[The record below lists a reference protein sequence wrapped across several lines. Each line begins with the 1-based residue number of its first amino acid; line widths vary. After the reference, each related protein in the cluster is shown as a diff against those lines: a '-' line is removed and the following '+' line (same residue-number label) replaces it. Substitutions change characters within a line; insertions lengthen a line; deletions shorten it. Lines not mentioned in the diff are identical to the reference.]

1 MASILPGLIGGSVII
16 ETIFSIP
23 GLGQLGFES
32 VLARDYPTVLALFTA
47 SAVLTLIGILISD
60 LASCRGG
67 SAHRLWPTATMSA
80 LQLSPAAV
88 EEVALAGP
96 SASEGLWDDVW
107 KRFKRNPIALMGFYA
122 VCFLAFM
129 ALFAD
134 FLANDKPYYLQY
146 GGKTYFPI
154 FRSYLVGAK
163 LGQWPAE
170 LLNVDYKKLEGAKA
184 IFPPIPYR
192 PSNINLL
199 EPLEPPSAKHWFGT
213 DKLGRDVMAG
223 MIHGSRISL
232 SIGFV
237 AVGIAV
243 AIGVVLGA
251 IAGYFG
257 SWVDLVISR
266 LFEVMLSIP
275 TFFLLITVA
284 ALLPPSIF
292 LTMAI
297 IGMTGW
303 VGIARFTRN
312 EFLRIRNQDYVTA
325 AIALGVTDRKVM
337 FKHILPN
344 ALAPVIVSVVLGI
357 AGAILVESSLSFLG
371 IGVPAELVTW
381 GSILQEASTTT
392 FAWWLAVFPGFA
404 IFITVLAYYLV
415 GEGLREVL
423 DPRLRGLR

>member
-1 MASILPGLIGGSVII
+1 MTPRSANIPVATTADENSLAVSESPG
-16 ETIFSIP
+16 
-23 GLGQLGFES
+23 
-32 VLARDYPTVLALFTA
+32 
-47 SAVLTLIGILISD
+47 
-60 LASCRGG
+60 
-67 SAHRLWPTATMSA
+67 
-80 LQLSPAAV
+80 
-88 EEVALAGP
+88 
-96 SASEGLWDDVW
+96 GLWSDVRR
-107 KRFKRNPIALMGFYA
+107 RFRRNAIALVGFYV
-122 VCFLAFM
+122 VCFLTCV

-134 FLANDKPYYLQY
+134 FLANDKPYYLEY
-146 GGKTYFPI
+146 HGKVYFPI
-154 FRSYLVGAK
+154 LRSYLVGMRLAN
-163 LGQWPAE
+163 WPTE
-170 LLNVDYKKLEGAKA
+170 LLNVNFKKLEGAKG
-184 IFPPIPYR
+184 IFPPNPYR

-199 EPLEPPSAKHWFGT
+199 EPLESPSSKHWFGT
-213 DKLGRDVMAG
+213 DKLGRDVASG

-243 AIGVVLGA
+243 IIGVILGA

-257 SWVDLVISR
+257 SWVDLVVSR
-266 LFEVMLSIP
+266 LFEIMLSIP

-297 IGMTGW
+297 IGMTSW
-303 VGIARFTRN
+303 VGMARFTRN
-312 EFLRIRNQDYVTA
+312 EFLRIRSLDYVTA
-325 AIALGVTDRKVM
+325 AIALGVSDRKVM

-381 GSILQEASTTT
+381 GSILHEASTTT

>member
-1 MASILPGLIGGSVII
+1 
-16 ETIFSIP
+16 
-23 GLGQLGFES
+23 
-32 VLARDYPTVLALFTA
+32 
-47 SAVLTLIGILISD
+47 
-60 LASCRGG
+60 
-67 SAHRLWPTATMSA
+67 MSSN
-80 LQLSPAAV
+80 QV
-88 EEVALAGP
+88 N
-96 SASEGLWDDVW
+96 SASLDSVGLKVSPVATEITGGLWSDVW
-107 KRFKRNPIALMGFYA
+107 KRFKRNPIALAGFYV

-134 FLANDKPYYLQY
+134 FIANDKPYYLQY
-146 GGKTYFPI
+146 RGRTYFPI
-154 FRSYLVGAK
+154 FRTYLVAAGVAH
-163 LGQWPAE
+163 LPAE
-170 LLNVDYKKLEGAKA
+170 LVNIDYKKLEGAKQV
-184 IFPPIPYR
+184 FPPIPYR
-192 PSNINLL
+192 SSNINLL
-199 EPLEPPSAKHWFGT
+199 EPLEPPSTKHWFGT
-213 DKLGRDVMAG
+213 DKLGRDIIAG

-243 AIGVVLGA
+243 IIGVFLGA
-251 IAGYFG
+251 LAGYFG

-266 LFEVMLSIP
+266 LFEIMLSIP

-297 IGMTGW
+297 IGLTGW

-312 EFLRIRNQDYVTA
+312 EFLRIRNLDYVTSA
-325 AIALGVTDRKVM
+325 VALGVSNRKVM
-337 FKHILPN
+337 FQHILPN

-357 AGAILVESSLSFLG
+357 AGAILIESSLSFLG

-381 GSILQEASTTT
+381 GSILHEGSGAT
-392 FAWWLAVFPGFA
+392 FAWWLAVFPGAA
-404 IFITVLAYYLV
+404 IFVTVLAYYLV

>member
-1 MASILPGLIGGSVII
+1 
-16 ETIFSIP
+16 
-23 GLGQLGFES
+23 
-32 VLARDYPTVLALFTA
+32 
-47 SAVLTLIGILISD
+47 
-60 LASCRGG
+60 
-67 SAHRLWPTATMSA
+67 MSA
-80 LQLSPAAV
+80 LSANSQVVNPLRENQRSH
-88 EEVALAGP
+88 EVG
-96 SASEGLWDDVW
+96 GLWSDVW
-107 KRFKRNPIALMGFYA
+107 QRFRGDRIALYGFY
-122 VCFLAFM
+122 VVGFLLSL

-134 FLANDKPYYLQY
+134 FLANDKPYYLSY
-146 GGKTYFPI
+146 RGNSYFPI
-154 FRSYLVGAK
+154 FRSYLVTAR
-163 LGQWPAE
+163 LGQWQTE
-170 LLNVDYKKLEGAKA
+170 LQNVDFKKLEGARA
-184 IFPPIPYR
+184 VFPPIPYR
-192 PSNINLL
+192 PTNINLL
-199 EPLEPPSAKHWFGT
+199 APLETPSARHWLGT

-243 AIGVVLGA
+243 IIGVILGA

-266 LFEVMLSIP
+266 FFEIMLSIP
-275 TFFLLITVA
+275 TFFLLITIA
-284 ALLPPSIF
+284 ALLPPSIY
-292 LTMAI
+292 LTMLI
-297 IGMTGW
+297 IGATSW

-312 EFLRIRNQDYVTA
+312 EFLRIRNLDYVTS
-325 AIALGVTDRKVM
+325 AIALGVSDRKVM
-337 FKHILPN
+337 FRHILPN

-357 AGAILVESSLSFLG
+357 AGAILIESSLSFLG

-381 GSILQEASTTT
+381 GSILQEASGAT

>member
-1 MASILPGLIGGSVII
+1 MNGVQPK
-16 ETIFSIP
+16 
-23 GLGQLGFES
+23 
-32 VLARDYPTVLALFTA
+32 
-47 SAVLTLIGILISD
+47 
-60 LASCRGG
+60 
-67 SAHRLWPTATMSA
+67 
-80 LQLSPAAV
+80 PAAV
-88 EEVALAGP
+88 EEPADARG
-96 SASEGLWDDVW
+96 SEGLWSDVW
-107 KRFKRNPIALMGFYA
+107 KRFKCNPIALSGFYV
-122 VCFLAFM
+122 VCVLAFM

-134 FLANDKPYYLQY
+134 FLANDKPYYLKY
-146 GGKTYFPI
+146 DGKTYFPI
-154 FRSYLVGAK
+154 FRSYIVAAK

-170 LLNVDYKKLEGAKA
+170 LLNVDFKKLEGATA
-184 IFPPIPYR
+184 VFPPIPYR

-243 AIGVVLGA
+243 VVGVILGA

-257 SWVDLVISR
+257 SWADLMISR
-266 LFEVMLSIP
+266 LFEIMLSIP

-297 IGMTGW
+297 IGMTSW

-312 EFLRIRNQDYVTA
+312 EFLRIRNQDYVTS
-325 AIALGVTDRKVM
+325 AIALGVKDGKVM

>member
-1 MASILPGLIGGSVII
+1 MTALPSNLTAQ
-16 ETIFSIP
+16 ET
-23 GLGQLGFES
+23 
-32 VLARDYPTVLALFTA
+32 R
-47 SAVLTLIGILISD
+47 
-60 LASCRGG
+60 
-67 SAHRLWPTATMSA
+67 
-80 LQLSPAAV
+80 
-88 EEVALAGP
+88 
-96 SASEGLWDDVW
+96 GLWSDVW
-107 KRFKRNPIALMGFYA
+107 RRFKRNPIALVGFYV
-122 VCFLAFM
+122 VCFLGLT

-134 FLANDKPYYLQY
+134 FLANDKPYYLEY
-146 GGKTYFPI
+146 RGKIYAPI
-154 FRSYLVGAK
+154 LRSYIVDLN
-163 LGQWPAE
+163 LGRWPAE
-170 LLNVDYKKLEGAKA
+170 LLNVDFKKLEGAKTV
-184 IFPPIPYR
+184 FPPIPYR

-199 EPLEPPSAKHWFGT
+199 EPLEPPSEKHWFGT

-243 AIGVVLGA
+243 VIGVMLGA
-251 IAGYFG
+251 VAGYFG
-257 SWVDLVISR
+257 AWVDLFISR
-266 LFEVMLSIP
+266 FFEVMLSIP
-275 TFFLLITVA
+275 TFFLLITIA

-297 IGMTGW
+297 IGLTGW

-312 EFLRIRNQDYVTA
+312 EFLKIRGLDYVTS
-325 AIALGVTDRKVM
+325 AIALGVSDRKVM
-337 FKHILPN
+337 FRHILPN
-344 ALAPVIVSVVLGI
+344 ALAPVIVAVVLGI
-357 AGAILVESSLSFLG
+357 ASAILVESALSFLG

-381 GSILQEASTTT
+381 GSILHEASTTT

>member
-1 MASILPGLIGGSVII
+1 MTS
-16 ETIFSIP
+16 E
-23 GLGQLGFES
+23 
-32 VLARDYPTVLALFTA
+32 RDNV
-47 SAVLTLIGILISD
+47 
-60 LASCRGG
+60 
-67 SAHRLWPTATMSA
+67 ATTSLDA
-80 LQLSPAAV
+80 KN
-88 EEVALAGP
+88 ALATRSVSG
-96 SASEGLWDDVW
+96 GLWSDVW
-107 KRFKRNPIALMGFYA
+107 RKFRRNPIALGGLYV
-122 VCFLAFM
+122 VCFLALV
-129 ALFAD
+129 ALGAD
-134 FLANDKPYYLQY
+134 FIANDKPYYLSYQ
-146 GGKTYFPI
+146 GKSYFPI
-154 FRSYLVGAK
+154 LRGYLVDAG
-163 LGQWPAE
+163 LGRWPAE
-170 LLNVDYKKLEGAKA
+170 LLNVDFKKLEGAEA
-184 IFPPIPYR
+184 VFPPIAYR
-192 PSNINLL
+192 ATSINLL
-199 EPLEPPSAKHWFGT
+199 VPLEPPSTDHWFGT

-243 AIGVVLGA
+243 IIGVILGA
-251 IAGYFG
+251 IAGFFG
-257 SWVDLVISR
+257 SWADLVISR
-266 LFEVMLSIP
+266 LFEIMLSIP

-297 IGMTGW
+297 IGMTSW

-312 EFLRIRNQDYVTA
+312 EFLRLRTLDFVTA
-325 AIALGVTDRKVM
+325 AIALGVANRKVM

-371 IGVPAELVTW
+371 VGVPAELVTW
-381 GSILQEASTTT
+381 GSILREASTTT
-392 FAWWLAVFPGFA
+392 FAWWLALFPGFA

>member
-1 MASILPGLIGGSVII
+1 
-16 ETIFSIP
+16 
-23 GLGQLGFES
+23 
-32 VLARDYPTVLALFTA
+32 
-47 SAVLTLIGILISD
+47 
-60 LASCRGG
+60 
-67 SAHRLWPTATMSA
+67 
-80 LQLSPAAV
+80 
-88 EEVALAGP
+88 
-96 SASEGLWDDVW
+96 
-107 KRFKRNPIALMGFYA
+107 
-122 VCFLAFM
+122 M

-134 FLANDKPYYLQY
+134 FLANDKPYYLRY
-146 GGKTYFPI
+146 GDKTYFPI
-154 FRSYLVGAK
+154 LRSYMVAAGT
-163 LGQWPAE
+163 GQWPPE
-170 LLNVDYKKLEGAKA
+170 LLNVDFKKLDRAQA
-184 IFPPIPYR
+184 LFPPVPYR
-192 PSNINLL
+192 PTNINLL
-199 EPLEPPSAKHWFGT
+199 EPLEPPSRKHWLGT

-243 AIGVVLGA
+243 IIGIVLGA
-251 IAGYFG
+251 VAGYFAG
-257 SWVDLVISR
+257 WIDLVISR
-266 LFEVMLSIP
+266 LFEIMLSIP

-297 IGMTGW
+297 IGATSW

-312 EFLRIRNQDYVTA
+312 EFLRIRNQDYVTS
-325 AIALGVTDRKVM
+325 AIALGVTNRKVM

>member
-1 MASILPGLIGGSVII
+1 
-16 ETIFSIP
+16 
-23 GLGQLGFES
+23 
-32 VLARDYPTVLALFTA
+32 
-47 SAVLTLIGILISD
+47 
-60 LASCRGG
+60 
-67 SAHRLWPTATMSA
+67 MSA
-80 LQLSPAAV
+80 IQLSPAAV
-88 EEVALAGP
+88 DEVVLADGGT
-96 SASEGLWDDVW
+96 SEGLWADVW
-107 KRFKRNPIALMGFYA
+107 KRFKRNRIALTGFYA

-134 FLANDKPYYLQY
+134 FLANDKPYYLRY
-146 GGKTYFPI
+146 RGKTYFPI
-154 FRSYLVGAK
+154 FQSYLVDAR
-163 LGQWPAE
+163 LSQSPPE
-170 LLNVDYKKLEGAKA
+170 LLNVDYKKLEGANQ

-192 PSNINLL
+192 PSNISLL

-251 IAGYFG
+251 VAGYFG
-257 SWVDLVISR
+257 SWVDLAISR
-266 LFEVMLSIP
+266 LFELMLSIP

-297 IGMTGW
+297 IGMTSW

-325 AIALGVTDRKVM
+325 AIALGVIDRKVM
-337 FKHILPN
+337 FRHILPN

-381 GSILQEASTTT
+381 GSILHEASTTT

>member
-1 MASILPGLIGGSVII
+1 
-16 ETIFSIP
+16 
-23 GLGQLGFES
+23 
-32 VLARDYPTVLALFTA
+32 
-47 SAVLTLIGILISD
+47 
-60 LASCRGG
+60 
-67 SAHRLWPTATMSA
+67 MSA
-80 LQLSPAAV
+80 MPASMDDT
-88 EEVALAGP
+88 EEATAPGGGG
-96 SASEGLWDDVW
+96 AEGLWADVW
-107 KRFKRNPIALMGFYA
+107 KRFKRNPIALAGFYV
-122 VCFLAFM
+122 VCVLAFM

-163 LGQWPAE
+163 IGRWPAE
-170 LLNVDYKKLEGAKA
+170 LLNVDFKKLEGAKGVY
-184 IFPPIPYR
+184 PPIPYR
-192 PSNINLL
+192 PSGINLL
-199 EPLEPPSAKHWFGT
+199 APLEPPSSEHWFGT
-213 DKLGRDVMAG
+213 DKLGRDVSAG
-223 MIHGSRISL
+223 MIHGSRVSL

-237 AVGIAV
+237 AVGIALV
-243 AIGVVLGA
+243 IGVVLGA

-257 SWVDLVISR
+257 SWMDLVISR
-266 LFEVMLSIP
+266 LFEIMLSIP

-303 VGIARFTRN
+303 VSIARFTRN
-312 EFLRIRNQDYVTA
+312 EFLRIRSQDYVTA
-325 AIALGVTDRKVM
+325 AIALGVSDRKVM

>member
-1 MASILPGLIGGSVII
+1 MSTNPSSAASFNSAAL
-16 ETIFSIP
+16 
-23 GLGQLGFES
+23 ES
-32 VLARDYPTVLALFTA
+32 
-47 SAVLTLIGILISD
+47 SSD
-60 LASCRGG
+60 A
-67 SAHRLWPTATMSA
+67 AATT
-80 LQLSPAAV
+80 
-88 EEVALAGP
+88 G
-96 SASEGLWDDVW
+96 GLWSDVW
-107 KRFKRNPIALMGFYA
+107 RRFKRNPIALAGFC
-122 VCFLAFM
+122 VVFFLALM

-134 FLANDKPYYLQY
+134 FIANDKPYYLEY
-146 GGKTYFPI
+146 RHKTYFPI
-154 FRSYLVGAK
+154 FRSYIVGAK
-163 LGQWPAE
+163 LGHWPAE
-170 LLNVDYKKLEGAKA
+170 LLNVDFKKLEGAKA

-213 DKLGRDVMAG
+213 DKLGRDIMAG

-232 SIGFV
+232 SIGFI

-243 AIGVVLGA
+243 MIGVILGA

-275 TFFLLITVA
+275 TFFLLITIA
-284 ALLPPSIF
+284 ALLPPSIY
-292 LTMAI
+292 LTMLI
-297 IGMTGW
+297 IGATSW
-303 VGIARFTRN
+303 VGIGRFTRN
-312 EFLRIRNQDYVTA
+312 EFLRIRNLDYVTS
-325 AIALGVTDRKVM
+325 AIALGVSDRKVM

-357 AGAILVESSLSFLG
+357 AGAILVESALSFLG

-381 GSILQEASTTT
+381 GSILHEASTTT

>member
-1 MASILPGLIGGSVII
+1 MSPRLDSPISE
-16 ETIFSIP
+16 ETST
-23 GLGQLGFES
+23 S
-32 VLARDYPTVLALFTA
+32 
-47 SAVLTLIGILISD
+47 
-60 LASCRGG
+60 
-67 SAHRLWPTATMSA
+67 
-80 LQLSPAAV
+80 
-88 EEVALAGP
+88 EVTG
-96 SASEGLWDDVW
+96 GLWSDVW
-107 KRFKRNPIALMGFYA
+107 KRFKRNPIALAGFYV
-122 VCFLAFM
+122 VCFLALI

-134 FLANDKPYYLQY
+134 FLANDKPYYLDY
-146 GGKTYFPI
+146 RGKTYFPI
-154 FRSYLVGAK
+154 FRGYLVGVGIAH
-163 LGQWPAE
+163 WPPE
-170 LLNVDYKKLEGAKA
+170 LVNVDFKKLSGASA
-184 IFPPIPYR
+184 IFPPNPYR

-199 EPLEPPSAKHWFGT
+199 EPLEPPSSNHWFGT
-213 DKLGRDVMAG
+213 DKLGRDVASG
-223 MIHGSRISL
+223 MIHGSRVSL

-237 AVGIAV
+237 AVGIALI
-243 AIGVVLGA
+243 IGVVLGA
-251 IAGYFG
+251 VAGYFG
-257 SWVDLVISR
+257 SWVDLAVSR
-266 LFEVMLSIP
+266 VFEIMLSIP

-297 IGMTGW
+297 IGMTSW

-312 EFLRIRNQDYVTA
+312 EFLRIRNLDYVTSA
-325 AIALGVTDRKVM
+325 VALGVTDRNVM

-381 GSILQEASTTT
+381 GSILHEASTTT

>member
-1 MASILPGLIGGSVII
+1 MTPQTS
-16 ETIFSIP
+16 E
-23 GLGQLGFES
+23 ES
-32 VLARDYPTVLALFTA
+32 AR
-47 SAVLTLIGILISD
+47 
-60 LASCRGG
+60 
-67 SAHRLWPTATMSA
+67 
-80 LQLSPAAV
+80 
-88 EEVALAGP
+88 EVTG
-96 SASEGLWDDVW
+96 GLWSDVW
-107 KRFKRNPIALMGFYA
+107 KRFRRNPIALAGFYV
-122 VCFLAFM
+122 VCFLALV
-129 ALFAD
+129 ALLAD
-134 FLANDKPYYLQY
+134 FLANDKPYYLNY
-146 GGKTYFPI
+146 RGKTYFPI
-154 FRSYLVGAK
+154 LRSYLVG
-163 LGQWPAE
+163 LGIAHWPAE
-170 LLNVDYKKLEGAKA
+170 LLNVDFKRLDGKK
-184 IFPPIPYR
+184 IFPPNPYR

-199 EPLEPPSAKHWFGT
+199 EPLESPSTKHWFGT
-213 DKLGRDVMAG
+213 DKLGRDVASG

-243 AIGVVLGA
+243 CIGVMLGA

-266 LFEVMLSIP
+266 LFEIMLSIP

-312 EFLRIRNQDYVTA
+312 EFLRIRNLDYVTSA
-325 AIALGVTDRKVM
+325 VALGVTDRKVM

-381 GSILQEASTTT
+381 GSILHEASTTT

-423 DPRLRGLR
+423 DPRLRGLH

>member
-1 MASILPGLIGGSVII
+1 
-16 ETIFSIP
+16 
-23 GLGQLGFES
+23 
-32 VLARDYPTVLALFTA
+32 
-47 SAVLTLIGILISD
+47 
-60 LASCRGG
+60 
-67 SAHRLWPTATMSA
+67 MSA
-80 LQLSPAAV
+80 AQSNLAAQ
-88 EEVALAGP
+88 
-96 SASEGLWDDVW
+96 ASEGLWSDVW
-107 KRFKRNPIALMGFYA
+107 KRFKRNPIALAGLYV
-122 VCFLAFM
+122 VCFLGLI

-134 FLANDKPYYLQY
+134 FLANDKPYYLEY
-146 GGKTYFPI
+146 RGKIYAPI
-154 FRSYLVGAK
+154 LRSYIVDLN

-170 LLNVDYKKLEGAKA
+170 LLNVDFKKLEGAKTV
-184 IFPPIPYR
+184 FPPVPYR
-192 PSNINLL
+192 PSNIHLL
-199 EPLEPPSAKHWFGT
+199 EPLEPPSAKHWIGT

-243 AIGVVLGA
+243 LIGVVLGA
-251 IAGYFG
+251 VAGYFG
-257 SWVDLVISR
+257 AWVDLFISR
-266 LFEVMLSIP
+266 FFEVMLSIP
-275 TFFLLITVA
+275 TFFLLITIA

-297 IGMTGW
+297 IGLTSW

-312 EFLRIRNQDYVTA
+312 EFLKIRSLDYVTSA
-325 AIALGVTDRKVM
+325 VALGVSDRKIM

-344 ALAPVIVSVVLGI
+344 ALAPVIVAVVLGI

-381 GSILQEASTTT
+381 GSILHEASTTT

-423 DPRLRGLR
+423 DPRLRGLH

>member
-1 MASILPGLIGGSVII
+1 M
-16 ETIFSIP
+16 
-23 GLGQLGFES
+23 
-32 VLARDYPTVLALFTA
+32 
-47 SAVLTLIGILISD
+47 SAV
-60 LASCRGG
+60 
-67 SAHRLWPTATMSA
+67 
-80 LQLSPAAV
+80 QLSPVVLKKAA
-88 EEVALAGP
+88 APDAD
-96 SASEGLWDDVW
+96 ATRGLWADVW
-107 KRFKRNPIALMGFYA
+107 KRFKRNPIALAGFYV

-134 FLANDKPYYLQY
+134 FLANDRPYYLRY
-146 GGKTYFPI
+146 RDKTYFPI
-154 FRSYLVGAK
+154 FRSYIVAAK
-163 LGQWPAE
+163 LGQWPPE
-170 LLNVDYKKLEGAKA
+170 LLNVDFKKLERAQA
-184 IFPPIPYR
+184 MFPPIPYR

-199 EPLEPPSAKHWFGT
+199 EPLEPPSAKHLFGT

-243 AIGVVLGA
+243 IVGVILGA

-257 SWVDLVISR
+257 GWVDLIISR
-266 LFEVMLSIP
+266 FFEIMLSIP

-312 EFLRIRNQDYVTA
+312 EFLRIRNQDYVTS
-325 AIALGVTDRKVM
+325 AIALGVSDRTVM

-392 FAWWLAVFPGFA
+392 YAWWLAVFPGFA

>member
-1 MASILPGLIGGSVII
+1 MNAVQAKHLSV
-16 ETIFSIP
+16 EH
-23 GLGQLGFES
+23 E
-32 VLARDYPTVLALFTA
+32 
-47 SAVLTLIGILISD
+47 AV
-60 LASCRGG
+60 AE
-67 SAHRLWPTATMSA
+67 
-80 LQLSPAAV
+80 AAV
-88 EEVALAGP
+88 SG
-96 SASEGLWDDVW
+96 SLWSDVW
-107 KRFKRNPIALMGFYA
+107 QRFKRNRIALSGFYV
-122 VCFLAFM
+122 VCVFAFM

-134 FLANDKPYYLQY
+134 FLANDKPYYLKYRGQ
-146 GGKTYFPI
+146 TYFPI
-154 FRSYLVGAK
+154 FRSYIVGAK

-170 LLNVDYKKLEGAKA
+170 LLNVDFKKLDGAQA
-184 IFPPIPYR
+184 IFPPIPFR
-192 PSNINLL
+192 PSNIHLL
-199 EPLEPPSAKHWFGT
+199 EPLEPPSAKHLFGT

-243 AIGVVLGA
+243 LIGVVLGA

-257 SWVDLVISR
+257 SWVDLIISR
-266 LFEVMLSIP
+266 LFEIMLSIP

-284 ALLPPSIF
+284 ALLPPSIY
-292 LTMAI
+292 LTMLI
-297 IGMTGW
+297 IGATSW

-312 EFLRIRNQDYVTA
+312 EFLRIRTQDYVTS

-371 IGVPAELVTW
+371 IGVPAQLVTW
-381 GSILQEASTTT
+381 GSILREASTTT

>member
-1 MASILPGLIGGSVII
+1 MNAVQEKRAVDDEVIEATVSGSLWSDLWQR
-16 ETIFSIP
+16 FK
-23 GLGQLGFES
+23 LN
-32 VLARDYPTVLALFTA
+32 RLAL
-47 SAVLTLIGILISD
+47 S
-60 LASCRGG
+60 
-67 SAHRLWPTATMSA
+67 
-80 LQLSPAAV
+80 
-88 EEVALAGP
+88 
-96 SASEGLWDDVW
+96 
-107 KRFKRNPIALMGFYA
+107 GFYV
-122 VCFLAFM
+122 VCVFAFM
-129 ALFAD
+129 AVFAD
-134 FLANDKPYYLQY
+134 FLANDKPYYLKYRGQ
-146 GGKTYFPI
+146 TYFPI
-154 FRSYLVGAK
+154 FRNYIVDAK
-163 LGQWPAE
+163 LGRWPAE
-170 LLNVDYKKLEGAKA
+170 LLNVDFKKLESAQA
-184 IFPPIPYR
+184 VFPPVPFR
-192 PSNINLL
+192 PSNIHLL

-243 AIGVVLGA
+243 LIGVVLGA

-257 SWVDLVISR
+257 AWVDLIISR
-266 LFEVMLSIP
+266 LFEIMLSIP

-284 ALLPPSIF
+284 ALLPPSIY
-292 LTMAI
+292 LTMLI
-297 IGMTGW
+297 IGATSW

-312 EFLRIRNQDYVTA
+312 EFLRIRTQDYVTS

-344 ALAPVIVSVVLGI
+344 ALAPVIVSIVLGI

-371 IGVPAELVTW
+371 IGVPAQLVTW
-381 GSILQEASTTT
+381 GSILREASSTT

>member
-1 MASILPGLIGGSVII
+1 MSPSTSNIAIG
-16 ETIFSIP
+16 
-23 GLGQLGFES
+23 
-32 VLARDYPTVLALFTA
+32 TA
-47 SAVLTLIGILISD
+47 ADENSLDVAK
-60 LASCRGG
+60 
-67 SAHRLWPTATMSA
+67 TA
-80 LQLSPAAV
+80 
-88 EEVALAGP
+88 G
-96 SASEGLWDDVW
+96 GLWSDVW
-107 KRFKRNPIALMGFYA
+107 KRFRRNPIALAGLYV
-122 VCFLAFM
+122 VCFLACI

-134 FLANDKPYYLQY
+134 FLANDKPYYLEY
-146 GGKTYFPI
+146 RGNVYFPI
-154 FRSYLVGAK
+154 FRSYLVGMG
-163 LGQWPAE
+163 LGQWPRE
-170 LLNVDYKKLEGAKA
+170 LLNVNFKKLEGAKA
-184 IFPPIPYR
+184 IFPPNPYR

-199 EPLEPPSAKHWFGT
+199 EPLEPPSSKHWFGT
-213 DKLGRDVMAG
+213 DKLGRDVASG

-237 AVGIAV
+237 AVGIALV
-243 AIGVVLGA
+243 IGVILGA

-266 LFEVMLSIP
+266 LFEIMLSIP

-312 EFLRIRNQDYVTA
+312 EFLRIRNLDYVTSA
-325 AIALGVTDRKVM
+325 VALGVTDRKVM

-381 GSILQEASTTT
+381 GSILHEASTTT

>member
-1 MASILPGLIGGSVII
+1 
-16 ETIFSIP
+16 
-23 GLGQLGFES
+23 
-32 VLARDYPTVLALFTA
+32 
-47 SAVLTLIGILISD
+47 
-60 LASCRGG
+60 
-67 SAHRLWPTATMSA
+67 MSA
-80 LQLSPAAV
+80 LQSDPASLEARRAESSSADAV
-88 EEVALAGP
+88 MG
-96 SASEGLWDDVW
+96 EGLWSNVW
-107 KRFKRNPIALMGFYA
+107 KQFRRNPIALAGFYV
-122 VCFLAFM
+122 VCILVFTAI
-129 ALFAD
+129 FAD
-134 FLANDKPYYLQY
+134 FLANDKPYYLSY
-146 GGKTYFPI
+146 RGKTYFPV
-154 FRSYLVGAK
+154 FRSYLVGAG
-163 LGQWPAE
+163 LSQWPAE
-170 LLNVDYKKLEGAKA
+170 LLNVNFKKLGGSEG

-192 PSNINLL
+192 PGNIDLL
-199 EPLEPPSAKHWFGT
+199 APYETPSAKHWFGT
-213 DKLGRDVMAG
+213 DRLGRDILAG

-243 AIGVVLGA
+243 LIGVVLGA
-251 IAGYFG
+251 LAGYFG
-257 SWVDLVISR
+257 SWVDLIISR

-297 IGMTGW
+297 IGATSW

-312 EFLRIRNQDYVTA
+312 EYLKIRNLDYVTA
-325 AIALGVTDRKVM
+325 AIALGVSNRKIM
-337 FKHILPN
+337 FKQILPN

-381 GSILQEASTTT
+381 GSILHEASSAT
-392 FAWWLAVFPGFA
+392 FAWWLALFPGAA